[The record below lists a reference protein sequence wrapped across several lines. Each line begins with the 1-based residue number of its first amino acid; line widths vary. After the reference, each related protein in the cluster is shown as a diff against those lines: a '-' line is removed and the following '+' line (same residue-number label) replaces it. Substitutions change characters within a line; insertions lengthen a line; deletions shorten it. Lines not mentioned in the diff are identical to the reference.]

1 MKPDLPTGTV
11 TFLFTDIEGST
22 KNEGDNMTAIIF
34 SIFIKAPP
42 EKIFPF
48 VGDLLRHPEWATD
61 EIKMEAISSGTI
73 GVGSQYRSTAN
84 FKGFNIVDK
93 LQVVEYQPPT
103 RFAFT
108 VDDIAGRL
116 DHQFVLHSQ
125 SDGTLVERSVL
136 IEEKSLLRK
145 IYHRIMMPILM
156 PFISSE
162 MNKALQ
168 LLKARV
174 EHT

>member
-1 MKPDLPTGTV
+1 
-11 TFLFTDIEGST
+11 
-22 KNEGDNMTAIIF
+22 MTTITF
-34 SIFIKAPP
+34 SIFIKAPL
-42 EKIFPF
+42 EKVFPF
-48 VGDLLRHPEWATD
+48 VGDLLRHPEWTTD
-61 EIKMEAISSGTI
+61 EIKMEAVSSGTI
-73 GVGSQYRSTAN
+73 GVGSQYRSTAK
-84 FKGFNIVDK
+84 FKGFTIVDE
-93 LQVVEYQPPT
+93 LQILEYQPPT

-108 VDDIAGRL
+108 VKDIAGRF
-116 DHQFVLHSQ
+116 DHHFALHSQ

-162 MNKALQ
+162 MNKALL

-174 EHT
+174 EQA

>member
-1 MKPDLPTGTV
+1 
-11 TFLFTDIEGST
+11 
-22 KNEGDNMTAIIF
+22 MTTITF

-42 EKIFPF
+42 EKVFPF
-48 VGDLLRHPEWATD
+48 VGDLLRHPEWTTD
-61 EIKMEAISSGTI
+61 EMKMEAISSGTI
-73 GVGSQYRSTAN
+73 GAGSQYRSTAN
-84 FKGFNIVDK
+84 FKGFTIVDE

-156 PFISSE
+156 PFIASE

-174 EHT
+174 EQA

>member
-1 MKPDLPTGTV
+1 
-11 TFLFTDIEGST
+11 
-22 KNEGDNMTAIIF
+22 MTTITY

-42 EKIFPF
+42 EMVFPF
-48 VGDLLRHPEWATD
+48 VGDLLRHPEWTTD
-61 EIKMEAISSGTI
+61 EMKMEVVSSGTM
-73 GVGSQYRSTAN
+73 GVGSRYRSTAN
-84 FKGFNIVDK
+84 FKGFTIVDE

-103 RFAFT
+103 RFAFR
-108 VDDIAGRL
+108 VKDIAGRL
-116 DHQFVLHSQ
+116 NHQFVLHSQ

-136 IEEKSLLRK
+136 IEEKSLFTK
-145 IYHRIMMPILM
+145 IYHRIVMPMLM

-174 EHT
+174 EQA